1 MWVFELDKRKIEGVK
16 QKDFLQLL
24 SYKKGKE
31 EMFFGLLKDGR
42 WVWVFL
48 GEVFHLT
55 QEEYLDAIEDAVDSG
70 WKRTE

>member
-24 SYKKGKE
+24 SYKKWKQ
-31 EMFFGLLKDGR
+31 EMFLRLLKDSR
-42 WVWVFL
+42 WVWVFI
-48 GEVFHLT
+48 GEVFHLA